1 MSDPQFDIEPNVA
14 TTPPS
19 AEGDSAPTAR
29 AATAF
34 TVAGLLFL
42 ALLVYNLGQ
51 FVIALGPGGSF
62 WSLFG
67 TVAPTLAAGGM
78 LVLTLYG
85 QGQIRAYR
93 KAQQEALARIE
104 ELSRTREEPAE
115 TVAEQIPAQEAP
127 AARTAHAA

>member
-51 FVIALGPGGSF
+51 FVMALGPGSSF

-67 TVAPTLAAGGM
+67 TVAPILAAGGM
-78 LVLTLYG
+78 LGLTLYG
-85 QGQIRAYR
+85 QGQIRAFR
-93 KAQQEALARIE
+93 NAQQQAEARIE
-104 ELSRTREEPAE
+104 ELTHAREERAEPVAEPAPAE
-115 TVAEQIPAQEAP
+115 EAA